1 MTPAGSALRLA
12 DVLTIYGGTTVEVLN
27 TDAEGRLVVAD
38 ALVLATEEPVDAII
52 DIATLTGACLKALG
66 KELAGVFGNDQSLVE
81 QLLAAA
87 RNTDEPLW
95 QLPLDKRY
103 RKQLDSGVA
112 DLANLGGPEPGA
124 ITAALFL
131 AEFVDG
137 VPWAHIDIAGTA
149 QNDDARSWRP
159 KGATGFGAR
168 LLIDTA
174 LHFAAPVKD
183 PSTKVKP

>member
-1 MTPAGSALRLA
+1 M
-12 DVLTIYGGTTVEVLN
+12 
-27 TDAEGRLVVAD
+27 
-38 ALVLATEEPVDAII
+38 AT
-52 DIATLTGACLKALG
+52 AT
-66 KELAGVFGNDQSLVE
+66 
-81 QLLAAA
+81 
-87 RNTDEPLW
+87 R
-95 QLPLDKRY
+95 KRY

-112 DLANLGGPEPGA
+112 DLATLGGPDPGA

-183 PSTKVKP
+183 PSTKVEP